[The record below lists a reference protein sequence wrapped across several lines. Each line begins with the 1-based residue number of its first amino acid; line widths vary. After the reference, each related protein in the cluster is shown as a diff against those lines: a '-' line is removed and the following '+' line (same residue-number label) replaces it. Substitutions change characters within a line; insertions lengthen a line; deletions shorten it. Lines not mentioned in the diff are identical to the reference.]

1 MQRYMMTQ
9 TQIVLRAVLILGTVG
24 LLAACESER
33 EVTTSTTTTETTVAP
48 MTGTTT
54 ETRTYER

>member
-1 MQRYMMTQ
+1 MPECMTIL
-9 TQIVLRAVLILGTVG
+9 TRSTLRVVLIFMAG
-24 LLAACESER
+24 LLAACESGR

-48 MTGTTT
+48 MAGATTT